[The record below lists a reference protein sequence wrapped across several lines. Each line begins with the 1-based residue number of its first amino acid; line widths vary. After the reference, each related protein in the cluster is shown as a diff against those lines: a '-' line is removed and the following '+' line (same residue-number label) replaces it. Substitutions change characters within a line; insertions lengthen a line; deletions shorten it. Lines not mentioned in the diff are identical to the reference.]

1 MNVFYLGKNV
11 KEAVDAPRVHHQLFP
26 MNLFYEDGTTTVS
39 YRVVM
44 GILLGP
50 LHAARRVV
58 TRRVWD
64 HRGE

>member
-39 YRVVM
+39 TDIRQKSLEYKKITPIKQR
-44 GILLGP
+44 LNPP
-50 LHAARRVV
+50 L
-58 TRRVWD
+58 
-64 HRGE
+64 